1 MRPASNAGR
10 IQTTVAHDTL
20 GTNYDWRCK
29 HLWEFPKAIRLPL
42 DKWIDAI
49 VNWMVIAGEPIFDA
63 IGSGLLYLLVRL
75 ERLLLGLPWVGV
87 VVILAI
93 LAWRASGWRLAV
105 GVVAGMTF
113 IGSLGL
119 WEHSMRT
126 LALVIAGT
134 ILSIAVA
141 IPVGIGMARNNR
153 LERMVRPLLDLMQ
166 TMPSFVYLVP
176 ALMFFGLG
184 KVPAVLATFIYAVP
198 PAIRLTNLGI
208 RQVPEDVIE
217 AARSFGSTPRQLLLK
232 VQLPLAMPTIMA
244 GINQTIM
251 MALAMVVIASYIGAG
266 GLGSEVLNG
275 IARLEVGRGFNGGIS
290 IVIMAIIIDRMT
302 QGLGKSR
309 RAKAAGS

>member
-1 MRPASNAGR
+1 M
-10 IQTTVAHDTL
+10 
-20 GTNYDWRCK
+20 
-29 HLWEFPKAIRLPL
+29 WEFPQYIRLPL
-42 DKWIDAI
+42 DKWIDAL
-49 VNWMVIAGEPIFDA
+49 VSWMVIAGQPVFSVIS
-63 IGSGLLYLLVRL
+63 SGLLYVLVRL
-75 ERLLLGLPWVGV
+75 ERVLLGMPWIG
-87 VVILAI
+87 VILILAV
-93 LAWRASGWRLAV
+93 LAWRLSGWRLAV

-134 ILSIAVA
+134 LLSIVVAV
-141 IPVGIGMARNNR
+141 PVGILMARSNWVER
-153 LERMVRPLLDLMQ
+153 LFRPVLDLMQ

-208 RQVPEDVIE
+208 RQVPADVME
-217 AARSFGSTPRQLLLK
+217 AARSFGSTPNQLLLK

-251 MALAMVVIASYIGAG
+251 MALAMVVIASIVGAG

-275 IARLEVGRGFNGGIS
+275 IARLEAGRGFNGGIS
-290 IVIMAIIIDRMT
+290 IVIIAIIIDRLT
-302 QGLGKSR
+302 QGLAKGR
-309 RAKAAGS
+309 RPVAGH

>member
-1 MRPASNAGR
+1 MWA
-10 IQTTVAHDTL
+10 
-20 GTNYDWRCK
+20 
-29 HLWEFPKAIRLPL
+29 FPPYIRLPL
-42 DKWIDAI
+42 DKWIDAL
-49 VNWMVIAGEPIFDA
+49 VNWMVIAGQPIFNA

-75 ERLLLGLPWVGV
+75 ERVLLWMPWIGIIL
-87 VVILAI
+87 ILAA
-93 LAWRASGWRLAV
+93 LAWRLNGWRLAV

-119 WEHSMRT
+119 WEQSMRT

-134 ILSIAVA
+134 LLSIVVAV
-141 IPVGIGMARNNR
+141 PVGILMARSDWVER
-153 LERMVRPLLDLMQ
+153 LFRPILDLMQ

-208 RQVPEDVIE
+208 RHVPADVME
-217 AARSFGSTPRQLLLK
+217 AARSFGSTPSQLLLK

-302 QGLGKSR
+302 QGLAKDR
-309 RAKAAGS
+309 RTVAGH